1 MIRAQETTDNIRIR
15 NKLEEAIIPALYWR
29 TEGRPNPIIFLPD
42 HTPKVYLSQIL
53 LNLGECFALFNI
65 KIVFRGN
72 QNYIL
77 YKAFK
82 LTNGK
87 EISTILPSLECI
99 LIKLC

>member
-1 MIRAQETTDNIRIR
+1 MIRTQETTDNIRIR

-29 TEGRPNPIIFLPD
+29 TEGKPNPIIFLPW
-42 HTPKVYLSQIL
+42 
-53 LNLGECFALFNI
+53 ECFALFNI

-99 LIKLC
+99 LTKLC